1 MTLTKEMIAG
11 LRFPGRTDIDAK
23 LESFLLK
30 HYGIEPNPH
39 EYSEQDLYEQVR
51 KHIYRHNRAEGSD
64 DSTS

>member
-11 LRFPGRTDIDAK
+11 LRFPARTDIDAK

-30 HYGIEPNPH
+30 HYGAEPYPH

-51 KHIYRHNRAEGSD
+51 KHISDHHRAKGSD
-64 DSTS
+64 GSTS